1 MDKEPN
7 TNDEPITKDQL
18 QILNDI
24 ITFYNKDESTIEC
37 CEITMYCHIH
47 SIDIVDELAIYN
59 YLYGVQENICFH
71 MERETSPSHSTSSST
86 SPSNRSSKR
95 RMSEFSNSILN
106 IENMLYE
113 PSTSTTTTT
122 TTTDDELS
130 QPSSL
135 PTSPSN
141 LHHHHPRLPSF

>member
-1 MDKEPN
+1 MEE
-7 TNDEPITKDQL
+7 EPITKDQL

-24 ITFYNKDESTIEC
+24 ITFYHKDETTIEC

-71 MERETSPSHSTSSST
+71 NERKTS
-86 SPSNRSSKR
+86 NKSSKR
-95 RMSEFSNSILN
+95 RMSEISNSILN

-113 PSTSTTTTT
+113 PSTST
-122 TTTDDELS
+122 DDDISQSPLS
-130 QPSSL
+130 PLSLRSL
-135 PTSPSN
+135 PSPSR
-141 LHHHHPRLPSF
+141 HRPPSF

>member
-1 MDKEPN
+1 MDEEPN

-18 QILNDI
+18 QILNNI

-47 SIDIVDELAIYN
+47 SIDIIDELAIYN
-59 YLYGVQENICFH
+59 HLYGVQENICFH
-71 MERETSPSHSTSSST
+71 MERET

-113 PSTSTTTTT
+113 PSRSRSTTT

-130 QPSSL
+130 QPPSL

-141 LHHHHPRLPSF
+141 LYHHHPRLPSF

>member
-1 MDKEPN
+1 MEDEPN
-7 TNDEPITKDQL
+7 TNNEPITKDQL

-24 ITFYNKDESTIEC
+24 LGFYHKDESTIEC

-71 MERETSPSHSTSSST
+71 TERETSQTPSPST
-86 SPSNRSSKR
+86 SPSNKSSKR

-113 PSTSTTTTT
+113 PSTST
-122 TTTDDELS
+122 DDELS
-130 QPSSL
+130 QPPSL

-141 LHHHHPRLPSF
+141 VKHNHPRLPSF

>member
-1 MDKEPN
+1 MDDELIAINEPI
-7 TNDEPITKDQL
+7 TNNEPITKDQL
-18 QILNDI
+18 QILNDA

-37 CEITMYCHIH
+37 CEITMYCHIN

-71 MERETSPSHSTSSST
+71 KKRKSPTT
-86 SPSNRSSKR
+86 PKSSKR

-113 PSTSTTTTT
+113 PSTST
-122 TTTDDELS
+122 DDELS
-130 QPSSL
+130 QPPLSPPQNPINS
-135 PTSPSN
+135 PPSN
-141 LHHHHPRLPSF
+141 LQLNNLRHRLPSF